1 MKEIEDDTDG
11 KINNVLRLKEPSIF
25 KMTIQHKAIY
35 IFNANPSQIIKNIF
49 NITRTKNLKICF
61 EIQKAPNGQSNIEKA
76 KQLEESDYS
85 LQTIQQSYSHQ
96 DSVVLAQ
103 KQKYRSVEQD
113 RKPRYKPMNICT
125 PCI

>member
-96 DSVVLAQ
+96 DSVVLAP
-103 KQKYRSVEQD
+103 KQKYSTMKQV
-113 RKPRYKPMNICT
+113 RKPRNEPMHLWA
-125 PCI
+125 PYF